1 MALIK
6 ESFQSACSA
15 RFRMQ
20 ETPWPILAYHHTAG
34 GQVVESL
41 LDRLITG
48 ADRAYLCDRFS
59 SIRHYDCLPGSYAP
73 YDFGEPR
80 LGFVCRVCD
89 HGQSL
94 V

>member
-1 MALIK
+1 MALSE
-6 ESFQSACSA
+6 ESFQCACSA

-20 ETPWPILAYHHTAG
+20 ETPRPILANDDTAG

-48 ADRAYLCDRFS
+48 ADRAYLRHRFA
-59 SIRHYDCLPGSYAP
+59 SIRHYDRLPGSYAP
-73 YDFGEPR
+73 YNFGEPR

-89 HGQSL
+89 HSQSL

>member
-1 MALIK
+1 MALSK
-6 ESFQSACSA
+6 ESFQCARSA

-20 ETPWPILAYHHTAG
+20 ETPRPILAYNHTAG

-48 ADRAYLCDRFS
+48 ADRAYLRYRFS
-59 SIRHYDCLPGSYAP
+59 SIRHYNRLPGPYAP

-80 LGFVCRVCD
+80 LGFVCRVCN
-89 HGQSL
+89 HSQSL